1 VSLLSR
7 EARRLRALAPARRRL
22 FFEALGWLCLLRIA
36 TLTLP
41 FRRVAALLRLA
52 VTDGSDA
59 PCHSGASHGSD
70 APCHSG
76 ASQGGASQGGASQG
90 GAGQGVEAVGWAIA
104 ATAARTPWLS
114 SCLVQSLA
122 GYLMLRRLGVPSD
135 VYLGVGKNAAGEFTA
150 HSWLRCGDRFVTGG
164 GERRHAVI
172 ACYRA
177 AAGTR

>member
-1 VSLLSR
+1 MSLLSR

-52 VTDGSDA
+52 VTDG
-59 PCHSGASHGSD
+59 PD

-76 ASQGGASQGGASQG
+76 ASQDEAS
-90 GAGQGVEAVGWAIA
+90 QGVEAVGWAIA

-114 SCLVQSLA
+114 SCLAQSLA
-122 GYLMLRRLGVPSD
+122 GYLMLRRLGVPSE

-150 HSWLRCGDRFVTGG
+150 HSWLRCGDRVVTGG
-164 GERRHAVI
+164 GERRHTVI
-172 ACYRA
+172 ARYRA
-177 AAGTR
+177 AARTR

>member
-59 PCHSGASHGSD
+59 PCHSGAS
-70 APCHSG
+70 
-76 ASQGGASQGGASQG
+76 QGGASQGGAGQG

>member
-22 FFEALGWLCLLRIA
+22 LFEALGWLWLLRIA
-36 TLTLP
+36 TLALP

-52 VTDGSDA
+52 ATDGSDA
-59 PCHSGASHGSD
+59 PAGH
-70 APCHSG
+70 
-76 ASQGGASQGGASQG
+76 GGASQG
-90 GAGQGVEAVGWAIA
+90 GAGQRVEAVGWAIA

-122 GYLMLRRLGVPSD
+122 GYLMLRRLGVPSE
-135 VYLGVGKNAAGEFTA
+135 VYLGVWKDAAGEFTA

-164 GERRHAVI
+164 GKRRHAVI

-177 AAGTR
+177 AAGIR

>member
-1 VSLLSR
+1 MSLLSR
-7 EARRLRALAPARRRL
+7 EARRLRAFAPAQRRL
-22 FFEALGWLCLLRIA
+22 VFQALGWLLLLRIA

-52 VTDGSDA
+52 ASDRPGFPA
-59 PCHSGASHGSD
+59 GHGD
-70 APCHSG
+70 AFP
-76 ASQGGASQGGASQG
+76 G
-90 GAGQGVEAVGWAIA
+90 GAGQCAEAVGWVIA
-104 ATAARTPWLS
+104 ATAARTPWRS

-122 GYLMLRRLGVPSD
+122 GHLMLRRLGVPSD
-135 VYLGVGKNAAGEFTA
+135 VYLGVGKDAAGEFTA
-150 HSWLRCGDRFVTGG
+150 HSWLRCGDHVVTGG